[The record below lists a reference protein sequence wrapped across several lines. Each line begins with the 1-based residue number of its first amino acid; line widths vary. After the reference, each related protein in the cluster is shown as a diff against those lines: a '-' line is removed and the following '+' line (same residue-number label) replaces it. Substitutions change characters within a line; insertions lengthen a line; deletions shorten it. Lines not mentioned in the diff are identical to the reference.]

1 MSDADKEPEQGPS
14 AAGPAPM
21 AAASAL
27 SPAPTGGF
35 GPAQREAVLAAVG
48 VTVAG
53 GFVMQFAF
61 DPARAGGPGMLIALG
76 LFYALAATVALLRLH
91 QRGEL
96 RALFR
101 PARGDLALGAVT
113 AGGLY
118 GAAHL
123 VKLSL
128 APHGSPREAWVLRLY
143 LQLGDPAAQ
152 GRQLVSAAVFL
163 LAVLEE
169 ITWRGLVM
177 RALMGAYGVRRALL
191 ISSLLFGAEHIATVF
206 VLADPVAGMNPLI
219 VLAGLGCGLVWG
231 AMFART
237 SRLVPGIFAHALFSW
252 AVVEFPIWRP

>member
-1 MSDADKEPEQGPS
+1 MNDADKEPERSPR
-14 AAGPAPM
+14 AAGPAEGKRLLPN
-21 AAASAL
+21 
-27 SPAPTGGF
+27 PARAF

-61 DPARAGGPGMLIALG
+61 DPERAGSVAMLIALG
-76 LFYALAATVALLRLH
+76 VFYALTAAIALVRLH

-96 RALFR
+96 RARFR
-101 PARGDLALGAVT
+101 PAGGDLTLGAVT

-123 VKLSL
+123 VKLAL
-128 APHGSPREAWVLRLY
+128 APYGSPREAWVVRLY

-152 GRQLVSAAVFL
+152 GRELVSGAVFL
-163 LAVLEE
+163 LAALEE

-177 RALMGAYGVRRALL
+177 RALEGAYGVRRALL
-191 ISSLLFGAEHIATVF
+191 ISSVLFGIEHAATLI
-206 VLADPVAGMNPLI
+206 VLADPVAGFNPLI
-219 VLAGLGCGLVWG
+219 VLAALGCGLVWG
-231 AMFART
+231 AIFART